1 MARTLKLLEQ
11 KGFIYREKD
20 EDDRR
25 IKRIRLT
32 EYGRLQHGFLLS
44 VMNCWVDH
52 LVGTLPPEDSA
63 IVERGFRQLA
73 ERSQGADFFEIIK
86 KIRR

>member
-1 MARTLKLLEQ
+1 
-11 KGFIYREKD
+11 
-20 EDDRR
+20 
-25 IKRIRLT
+25 
-32 EYGRLQHGFLLS
+32 
-44 VMNCWVDH
+44 MNCWVDH
-52 LVGTLPPEDSA
+52 LVGTLPSEDSA